1 MSALMQSTWI
11 DLGAADEIPRLR
23 AKKFCLGVETVAV
36 FRTSADEFFAVIDRC
51 PHRGGP
57 LSEGIVSGRTVACPL
72 HGWVIA
78 LDSGQAMAPD
88 EGCAPI
94 LPLRLVEGRL
104 QLGLGQDG
112 GSCHEPTLVS

>member
-1 MSALMQSTWI
+1 MGAMPQQTWI
-11 DLGAADEIPRLR
+11 DVGDASDILPLR
-23 AKKFCLGVETVAV
+23 AKKFRLGAETVAV
-36 FRTSADEFFAVIDRC
+36 FRTSADEYFAMIDRC

-78 LDSGQAMAPD
+78 LDSGQAVGPD
-88 EGCAPI
+88 EGCAAT

-104 QLGLGQDG
+104 QLGIGQDG
-112 GSCHEPTLVS
+112 GL